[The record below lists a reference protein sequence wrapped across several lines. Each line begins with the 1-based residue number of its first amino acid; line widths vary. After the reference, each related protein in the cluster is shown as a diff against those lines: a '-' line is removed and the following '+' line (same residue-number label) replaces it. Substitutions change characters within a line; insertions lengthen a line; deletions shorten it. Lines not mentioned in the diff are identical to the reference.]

1 MHRSTALSPF
11 GPLEMSPTRAAA
23 ARSPALLS
31 AASASVRERVASGEP
46 GYTSQAMSRAQLEED
61 LERLHPASFAWSVA
75 CCRGNPAEAEEILQ
89 TAYLKVL
96 EGRARFGGRSSFKT
110 WLFAVIRRTAQS
122 QRRRGEWR
130 RWLLVRW
137 SREAP
142 AATSAGP
149 QERLEGD
156 QRRARVR
163 AALATLSPRQRQVLE
178 LVFYHDLSVRE
189 AGEVLG
195 VSIGTARVHYDRGK
209 KELLRQL
216 EEDTDHER

>member
-1 MHRSTALSPF
+1 
-11 GPLEMSPTRAAA
+11 MSGTGTAA
-23 ARSPALLS
+23 ARSPVPVPATSS
-31 AASASVRERVASGEP
+31 AARERVASGEP

-96 EGRARFGGRSSFKT
+96 EGRARFGGCSSFKT

-122 QRRRGEWR
+122 RRRRGEWR
-130 RWLLVRW
+130 KWLLVRW

-142 AATSAGP
+142 SRSAAGP
-149 QERLEGD
+149 HERLEND

-163 AALATLSPRQRQVLE
+163 AALTTLSPRQRQVLE

-189 AGEVLG
+189 AGDVLG

-209 KELLRQL
+209 KELLRRL
-216 EEDTDHER
+216 EEDTHHER